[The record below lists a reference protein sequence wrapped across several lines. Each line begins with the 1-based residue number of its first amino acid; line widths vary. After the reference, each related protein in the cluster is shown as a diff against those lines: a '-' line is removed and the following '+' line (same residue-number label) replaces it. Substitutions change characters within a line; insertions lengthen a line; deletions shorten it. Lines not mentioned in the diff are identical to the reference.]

1 MPSLV
6 LRIAFVSTTFPEKVG
21 SIIITKWNW
30 CREQFLPA
38 SYPGVVRLQPEW
50 NDIFGGAAMKKTG
63 GGCENGWDRTIALDN
78 DILSHVPLMWQHL
91 VNCHMTH
98 FPTEVWRQVDA
109 LHLEQSSTEMIAS
122 RSNACFKPCP
132 RRASKGCVWKWVYP
146 KCNFNGEDDDKP
158 STLGY
163 PIFPTNP
170 LFLISENKIASLIPE
185 DLDSLRSPNSAGS
198 LAKASFPCSSSCLAH
213 GNPRLPGW
221 KWRWWTSWHGNV
233 RC

>member
-50 NDIFGGAAMKKTG
+50 NDIFGGAAMKKNRRRVW
-63 GGCENGWDRTIALDN
+63 ERMRSDN
-78 DILSHVPLMWQHL
+78 CFGQWHPESCSFDVAAP
-91 VNCHMTH
+91 NCHMTH

-170 LFLISENKIASLIPE
+170 LFLISENKIASLIRG
-185 DLDSLRSPNSAGS
+185 LG
-198 LAKASFPCSSSCLAH
+198 
-213 GNPRLPGW
+213 
-221 KWRWWTSWHGNV
+221 
-233 RC
+233 